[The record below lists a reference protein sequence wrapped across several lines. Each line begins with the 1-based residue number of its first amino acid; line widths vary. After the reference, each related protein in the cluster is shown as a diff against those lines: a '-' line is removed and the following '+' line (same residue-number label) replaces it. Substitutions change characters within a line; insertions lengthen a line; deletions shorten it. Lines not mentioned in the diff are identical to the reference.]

1 METRRQFEDDD
12 DLEIPEIDS
21 LPKSGRKMSSESLET
36 TGADGIPF
44 FLKGE
49 VPRQKKEINVSS
61 LETTGAD
68 GIPFFLKGE
77 AGSRKEESVPEVQ
90 DTYDKPEKTE
100 EKSSSFVRI
109 VTAGI
114 CFVALTAVLFFAG
127 TQLVRM
133 FGGKA
138 QEAPI
143 ETVVP
148 AETSVPSVS
157 PTQSAGQAQ

>member
-21 LPKSGRKMSSESLET
+21 LPKSGRKVSSESLET

-49 VPRQKKEINVSS
+49 APRQKEKVKDSS

-77 AGSRKEESVPEVQ
+77 ADSRNEVPVPEVQ
-90 DTYDKPEKTE
+90 NTYDEPEETE
-100 EKSSSFVRI
+100 EKNSSFVRI

-157 PTQSAGQAQ
+157 PTQSADQAQ